1 MTPLS
6 GWPEGRGVRLGEE
19 EEEESRRGGRGRNK
33 MEEEI
38 TGSLSLFIFSVAF
51 YPPIHRMHNPQT
63 PRLNESRIMNLD

>member
-1 MTPLS
+1 
-6 GWPEGRGVRLGEE
+6 
-19 EEEESRRGGRGRNK
+19 

-38 TGSLSLFIFSVAF
+38 TGSPSLFIFSVAF